1 VCKLFIFMGK
11 TDPDNPDRHAS
22 RLRRAGFVRAEFITA
37 SARSPGGGGAG
48 EDVTE
53 IAMIKVAAPNILCRV
68 LDFAI
73 EAHGGAGATEDF
85 GLADAYAS
93 ARVLRIVDGADE
105 VHRNELRTPRLGGD
119 AGRAAMHEFRL
130 NALILDAAIL
140 CRLALNVGPA
150 RPQPQQPGRAGNSEA

>member
-1 VCKLFIFMGK
+1 MCKLFIFMGK

-22 RLRRAGFVRAEFITA
+22 RLRRAGFVRAAFITA

-53 IAMIKVAAPNILCRV
+53 IAMIKVAAPNILCRL

-105 VHRNELRTPRLGGD
+105 LRTPRLGGD

-140 CRLALNVGPA
+140 CRLA
-150 RPQPQQPGRAGNSEA
+150 